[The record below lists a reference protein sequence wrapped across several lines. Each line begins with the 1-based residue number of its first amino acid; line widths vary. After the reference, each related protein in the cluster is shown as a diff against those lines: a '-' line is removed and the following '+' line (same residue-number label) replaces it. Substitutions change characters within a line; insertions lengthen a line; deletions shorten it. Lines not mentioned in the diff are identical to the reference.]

1 MKLILNISI
10 LLLLLS
16 ACKEPSVVGPGDKV
30 VDDKL
35 EYEVIANSNL
45 GIEPDITSEFIIR
58 NNEELTT
65 LISNKSDGYNL
76 SFIDK
81 LLDIDFSSKTLVIV
95 THRTEY
101 SNTIINIDSL
111 YINKSGGVELNYT
124 VKEVG
129 SRANKIDYVSV
140 ALLIN
145 KKITQRLQFNKQIRR
160 VNDYVFD
167 GFRTI
172 ATDIA
177 VNTKSKWKEVFHNR
191 MQFLEWANQIGLQD
205 TTFLESV
212 DFSKQTL
219 ISVGTGYFTSGEYR
233 YSISDIQQR
242 LGALYV
248 ASEFTVGNHSVDVY
262 QPANHFV
269 VINKT
274 NRPIRF
280 KQTEVFQSDDLSFST
295 LYYENMRSLKVVSK
309 NTATDSLTI
318 TKVNSP
324 SEMIDLIPLS
334 DELNLAK
341 LAVDFEFFDLLVVKT
356 ESIAVESLV
365 TEVADLTASNGK
377 LSGRVNLKIKRSQ
390 NGIKYN
396 IISLIKV
403 IKTDTELG
411 NNFEVKIQ

>member
-1 MKLILNISI
+1 MKILLKISI

-35 EYEVIANSNL
+35 EYEIIASSNL
-45 GIEPDITSEFIIR
+45 GIEPDTTSEFIVR
-58 NNEELTT
+58 NNEELTE
-65 LISNKSDGYNL
+65 LITNKSDSYNL
-76 SFIDK
+76 PFIDK
-81 LLDIDFSSKTLVIV
+81 LLDIDFSNKTLVII

-101 SNTIINIDSL
+101 SNSTITIDSL
-111 YINKSGGVELNYT
+111 YINKNGGVELNYT
-124 VKEVG
+124 IKEVG

-145 KKITQRLQFNKQIRR
+145 KKITQRLQFNKQLRR
-160 VNDYVFD
+160 VDDYVFD

-177 VNTKSKWKEVFHNR
+177 VNTRSKWKEVFQNR
-191 MQFLEWANQIGLQD
+191 MQFLQWANKVGLQD
-205 TTFLESV
+205 TTLLDSV

-233 YSISDIQQR
+233 YSISEIQQQ

-248 ASEFTVGNHSVDVY
+248 ASEFTVGNHLADVY

-274 NRPIRF
+274 NRQVRF
-280 KQTEVFQSDDLSFST
+280 KQTEVYQDDDLGFST

-318 TKVNSP
+318 TKVNNP
-324 SEMIDLIPLS
+324 SELIDLLPLS
-334 DELNLAK
+334 NELNPANLP
-341 LAVDFEFFDLLVVKT
+341 VDFEFFDLLVIRT
-356 ESIAVESLV
+356 EAMTAESV
-365 TEVADLTASNGK
+365 TTEVAELRENNGK
-377 LSGRVNLKIKRSQ
+377 LSGRLNLKIKRNQ
-390 NGIKYN
+390 NGIEYS
-396 IISLIKV
+396 IISIIKV
-403 IKTDTELG
+403 IKTDTELDS
-411 NNFEVKIQ
+411 NFGVTIQ